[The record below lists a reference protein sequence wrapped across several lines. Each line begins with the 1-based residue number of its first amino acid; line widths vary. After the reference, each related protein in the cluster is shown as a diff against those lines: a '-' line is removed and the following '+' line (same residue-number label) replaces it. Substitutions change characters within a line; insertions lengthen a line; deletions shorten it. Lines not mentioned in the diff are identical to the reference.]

1 MIRKSIIMH
10 ILMLLLILLVGVLE
24 IYKANTLYIYLSLV
38 LLVIAFPFYFLE
50 LTWQQYAF
58 LVYTR
63 SSH

>member
-38 LLVIAFPFYFLE
+38 LLVIATAFYYYFKKHE
-50 LTWQQYAF
+50 KE
-58 LVYTR
+58 
-63 SSH
+63 